1 MFSCGLISLEQN
13 ICIIITFFERNLT
26 FNELTLQVSDS
37 VISVFLLSNFEKQ
50 SFMYNVENYC
60 LLTC

>member
-13 ICIIITFFERNLT
+13 IYIIITFFERNLT

-50 SFMYNVENYC
+50 SFMYNVEN
-60 LLTC
+60 

>member
-50 SFMYNVENYC
+50 SFMYNVEN
-60 LLTC
+60 

>member
-1 MFSCGLISLEQN
+1 MPSCGLISLEQN
-13 ICIIITFFERNLT
+13 IRIIITFFERNLT

-50 SFMYNVENYC
+50 SFMYNVEN
-60 LLTC
+60 

>member
-1 MFSCGLISLEQN
+1 MSSCGLISLEQN

-37 VISVFLLSNFEKQ
+37 VIIVFLLSNFEKQ
-50 SFMYNVENYC
+50 SFMYNVEN
-60 LLTC
+60 

>member
-13 ICIIITFFERNLT
+13 ICIIIAFFERNLT

-50 SFMYNVENYC
+50 SFMYNVEN
-60 LLTC
+60 